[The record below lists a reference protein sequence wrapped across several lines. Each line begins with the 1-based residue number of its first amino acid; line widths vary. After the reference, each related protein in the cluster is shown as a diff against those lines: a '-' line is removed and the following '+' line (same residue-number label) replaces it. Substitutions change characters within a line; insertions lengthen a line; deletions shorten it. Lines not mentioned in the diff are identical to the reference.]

1 MIQSISI
8 HSLLL
13 RLKQGHEEA
22 LDVLYPR
29 YARLFYAYARHRSL
43 SHEDA
48 EDIVQTTFW
57 RMLDCIGSYDE
68 GNGGG
73 ERWLWSI
80 CRNLVIDALRQKSM
94 EELPEEEVLV
104 DESNPEHSVEKQES
118 LLAFTQAWDALPE
131 VDRNEIRRGRGR
143 GPGRK
148 AWHEAIGRLRTLY
161 LRSDS

>member
-13 RLKQGHEEA
+13 KLKQGHEEA

-29 YARLFYAYARHRSL
+29 YARLFYAYARRRSL

-57 RMLDCIGSYDE
+57 RMLDRISSYDE
-68 GNGGG
+68 QSGGG

-80 CRNLVIDALRQKSM
+80 CRHLVIDALRQKSM
-94 EELPEEEVLV
+94 EQLPEEEALV
-104 DESNPEHSVEKQES
+104 DESNPEHTVEKQES
-118 LLAFTQAWDALPE
+118 VLAFTQAWDALPE
-131 VDRNEIRRGRGR
+131 ADRNELRRGRGR

-161 LRSDS
+161 LRSES